1 MGGRTNRGA
10 VERATSGYSST
21 RGRGGRGDED
31 SSLFRRNGRT
41 RPLPSRG
48 DTSLSSGQIPR
59 SPPPRVDIGEAPSLA
74 SRSDPGK
81 SFVSRLIGSA
91 ESPGQLR
98 AHALGLL
105 ARVARSYPAHL
116 SVGSDLGDDDAG
128 VQETWK
134 RASALLLRCFADP
147 DQNLRLHALKV
158 VEALLLAREEQA
170 IPFAVIGTPGFP
182 EDGEGRLFVD
192 ERRGNG
198 RGEEG
203 SGRDGGGSGG
213 GLWKNLI
220 QKHLQRALDDPYHG
234 VRAVACSCHGCLLD
248 CDWDAFSDEERGRC
262 LDRLLVATRD
272 SAAGAC
278 AGLHLSKALS
288 SHSLATCRVPLYLLH
303 PHRAFVITSH
313 FLVNIAVQN

>member
-128 VQETWK
+128 VRETWK

-170 IPFAVIGTPGFP
+170 IPFVVIGTPGFP

-288 SHSLATCRVPLYLLH
+288 SHSLATCRLPLYLLH